1 MQSGRVL
8 THPALAR
15 RRFEEMAQQP
25 EATLDLVE
33 ASLVIALEENP
44 RLDLSRYLEEVHSWS
59 DAVRQRLEGSRDVER
74 VVETINR
81 ILFEEEG
88 FHGEDEDYYD
98 PRSAL
103 VSELLERHAGLPI
116 TLSVLYIELSRRTG
130 VDVAGVKVAGVSLP
144 GRFLVKFSGP
154 FGQIVVDP
162 FDGGRV
168 LTTVELQK
176 ILDGVYGG
184 GVRLREHHLR
194 SFTPRE
200 ILAREL
206 AQLKAA
212 YLAQHDLPRAAA
224 SIDRLLILDQ
234 RDAYE
239 VRDRAALAMQLHAY
253 AQAMELFERYLV
265 LMPSADDRSR
275 IRQQI
280 AYLRAWL
287 DQN

>member
-15 RRFEEMAQQP
+15 RRFAEIAGRP
-25 EATLDLVE
+25 EPLLDLVE
-33 ASLVIALEENP
+33 GSLVIALEENP
-44 RLDLSRYLEEVHSWS
+44 ALEFDRHLDQVQSWS
-59 DAVRQRLEGSRDVER
+59 EAVRERLAGSRDVER
-74 VVETINR
+74 IVETINR
-81 ILFEEEG
+81 LLFDEEG

-98 PRSAL
+98 PRNAL
-103 VSELLERHAGLPI
+103 LSEALDRHAGLPI
-116 TLSVLYIELSRRTG
+116 TLSILYIELSRRAG
-130 VDVAGVKVAGVSLP
+130 IEAAGVALP

-154 FGQIVVDP
+154 FGVVVVDP

-168 LTTVELQK
+168 LSTVELQK
-176 ILDGVYGG
+176 ILDGMYGG
-184 GVRLREHHLR
+184 GVQLREHHLR
-194 SFTPRE
+194 SFSPKE

-212 YLAQHDLPRAAA
+212 YLAQHDLARAAA
-224 SIDRLLILDQ
+224 SVDRLLILDD

-253 AQAMELFERYLV
+253 QQAMELFERYLA
-265 LMPSADDRSR
+265 LMPHAEDRARVRES
-275 IRQQI
+275 I

>member
-1 MQSGRVL
+1 MEIAGR
-8 THPALAR
+8 
-15 RRFEEMAQQP
+15 P
-25 EATLDLVE
+25 EPLLDLVE

-44 RLDLSRYLEEVHSWS
+44 ALDIERHLENVRAWTDSVRGRLR
-59 DAVRQRLEGSRDVER
+59 GSREIER
-74 VVETINR
+74 IVETINR
-81 ILFEEEG
+81 VLFDEEG

-103 VSELLERHAGLPI
+103 LSEALERHAGLPI
-116 TLSVLYIELSRRTG
+116 TLSVLYIELSRRIG
-130 VDVAGVKVAGVSLP
+130 VEASGVSLP
-144 GRFLVKFSGP
+144 GRFLVKFTGP
-154 FGQIVVDP
+154 FGVIVIDP

-168 LTTVELQK
+168 LTTIELQK
-176 ILDGVYGG
+176 ILDAMYGG

-206 AQLKAA
+206 AQLKSA

-224 SIDRLLILDQ
+224 SIDRLLILDD

-239 VRDRAALAMQLHAY
+239 VRDRAALAMQMHAY
-253 AQAMELFERYLV
+253 RQAIELFERYLA

-275 IRQQI
+275 VREQI
-280 AYLRAWL
+280 GYLRAWL

>member
-1 MQSGRVL
+1 VQSARVL

-15 RRFEEMAQQP
+15 QRFREIAGRPEER
-25 EATLDLVE
+25 LDLVE
-33 ASLVIALEENP
+33 GSLVIALEEHP
-44 RLDLSRYLEEVHSWS
+44 AIDVDRYLNDVEAWS
-59 DAVRQRLEGSRDVER
+59 GEIRTRLAGGRDVTR
-74 VVETINR
+74 VVETMNR
-81 ILFEEEG
+81 VLFEEEG
-88 FHGEDEDYYD
+88 FHGEDDDYYD

-103 VSELLERHAGLPI
+103 ISDALDRHAGLPI
-116 TLSVLYIELSRRTG
+116 TLSILYLEITRRVGGIEA
-130 VDVAGVKVAGVSLP
+130 AGIALP
-144 GRFLVKFSGP
+144 GRFLVKFTGP
-154 FGQIVVDP
+154 FGMIVVDP

-168 LTTVELQK
+168 LSTIELQK
-176 ILDGVYGG
+176 LLDGVYGG

-194 SFTPRE
+194 SFTRRE

-212 YLAQHDLPRAAA
+212 YLAQHDLTRAAA
-224 SIDRLLILDQ
+224 SMDRLLILDD

-253 AQAMELFERYLV
+253 TQAIELFERYLV
-265 LMPSADDRSR
+265 LMPSCDDRGR
-275 IRQQI
+275 VREQI

>member
-1 MQSGRVL
+1 M
-8 THPALAR
+8 
-15 RRFEEMAQQP
+15 
-25 EATLDLVE
+25 
-33 ASLVIALEENP
+33 IALEENP
-44 RLDLSRYLEEVHSWS
+44 SVDVDRHLREVHAWS
-59 DAVRQRLEGSRDVER
+59 EAVRARLEGSRDVER
-74 VVETINR
+74 IVETINR
-81 ILFEEEG
+81 LLFDEEG
-88 FHGEDEDYYD
+88 FHGEDHDYYD

-103 VSELLERHAGLPI
+103 LSDALERHAGLPI
-116 TLSVLYIELSRRTG
+116 TLSILYLELSRRVG
-130 VDVAGVKVAGVSLP
+130 VEAAGVALP
-144 GRFLVKFSGP
+144 GRFLVRFTGP
-154 FGQIVVDP
+154 FGVVVVDP

-168 LTTVELQK
+168 LSTIELQA
-176 ILDGVYGG
+176 ILDGMFGG

-194 SFTPRE
+194 SFSPKE

-224 SIDRLLILDQ
+224 SIDRLLILDD

-253 AQAMELFERYLV
+253 SQAIELFERYLA

-275 IRQQI
+275 VREQI

>member
-1 MQSGRVL
+1 MDSGGRVL

-15 RRFEEMAQQP
+15 RRFVEIAERPDPM
-25 EATLDLVE
+25 LDLVE

-44 RLDLSRYLEEVHSWS
+44 RLDIERHLDSVLTWS
-59 DAVRQRLEGSRDVER
+59 ESVRGRLHGSRDVER
-74 VVETINR
+74 IVETINR
-81 ILFEEEG
+81 VLFEEEG

-103 VSELLERHAGLPI
+103 LSEALERHAGLPI
-116 TLSVLYIELSRRTG
+116 TLSVLYLELSRRIG
-130 VDVAGVKVAGVSLP
+130 VEASGVSLP

-154 FGQIVVDP
+154 FGVLVVDP

-176 ILDGVYGG
+176 LLDTMYGG

-194 SFTPRE
+194 SFGPKE

-224 SIDRLLILDQ
+224 SMDRLLILDG

-239 VRDRAALAMQLHAY
+239 VRDRAAVAMQMHAY
-253 AQAMELFERYLV
+253 GQAIELFERYLA
-265 LMPSADDRSR
+265 LMPSAEDRGR
-275 IRQQI
+275 VREQVG
-280 AYLRAWL
+280 YLRAWL